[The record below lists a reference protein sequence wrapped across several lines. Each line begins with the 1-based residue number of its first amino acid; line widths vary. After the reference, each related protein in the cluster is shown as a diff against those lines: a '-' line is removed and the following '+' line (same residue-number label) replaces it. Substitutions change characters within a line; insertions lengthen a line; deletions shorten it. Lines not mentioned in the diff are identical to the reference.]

1 MTKSLKAKTKQQL
14 KKTTLIWQ
22 DLVTMSI
29 QLESREMFISTR
41 EICKENTTK
50 EIPGLKYLMKLFQNQ
65 KLESELSDFQSV
77 LIVLSHPLF
86 LNELQISEKWV
97 KGQLILGVI
106 FSF

>member
-86 LNELQISEKWV
+86 LNEL
-97 KGQLILGVI
+97 
-106 FSF
+106 